1 MKVQKENKSS
11 ITKNGMEMNDMQTRQ
26 KKLLP
31 WMTILGPRALD
42 KTIFVIPGVSCSL
55 YLLFSALAHFRTGKA
70 IGLWFGILVPV
81 ICEVGAILL
90 LVFIDFKG
98 GNTPDMTPLYL
109 IAGYPFPIPII
120 ALALA
125 VVSIVKKDIRFSW
138 GTAALLFGFWLGF
151 MVLFMGDGGLDD
163 VIKYC
168 WWQFVGI
175 GVFIIVDLCCI
186 IRPVRR
192 ERIAAAT

>member
-1 MKVQKENKSS
+1 
-11 ITKNGMEMNDMQTRQ
+11 MQTRQ

-31 WMTILGPRALD
+31 WMTILGIVACVSMVMEIMKLVDMDFSLMIPRALD

-70 IGLWFGILVPV
+70 VGLWFGILVPV
-81 ICEVGAILL
+81 VCEVWTLFL
-90 LVFIDFKG
+90 IDF
-98 GNTPDMTPLYL
+98 NIDMMSPMIPLYL
-109 IAGYPFPIPII
+109 IVGFPLPIPAF
-120 ALALA
+120 ALVLA
-125 VVSIVKKDIRFSW
+125 VVAIVKKDIRFGW

-163 VIKYC
+163 VIEYC

-186 IRPVRR
+186 IRSVRR
-192 ERIAAAT
+192 ERIAAET